1 MFPLGSEAH
10 QAASRCF
17 EGAEEVL
24 SLAANL
30 RSEDSLT
37 HVILVFLHKE
47 FGTKFVCPL
56 SQSCGGPLNWGG
68 PVRKPFGWGF
78 VQMALNSQMP
88 TAVSDLSCALLSVLG
103 KAIVWR
109 RRKLQAFLEMFP
121 CNSGSRPHQP
131 LHLVFDLLQS
141 SRKTCPEILSLF

>member
-1 MFPLGSEAH
+1 MASTQTFPLGSEAH

-24 SLAANL
+24 SFAANL

-47 FGTKFVCPL
+47 FGTKLVCPL
-56 SQSCGGPLNWGG
+56 SQSCVGSLNWGG
-68 PVRKPFGWGF
+68 PVRRPFGWGF

-88 TAVSDLSCALLSVLG
+88 TVVSD
-103 KAIVWR
+103 
-109 RRKLQAFLEMFP
+109 
-121 CNSGSRPHQP
+121 
-131 LHLVFDLLQS
+131 
-141 SRKTCPEILSLF
+141 

>member
-56 SQSCGGPLNWGG
+56 SQSCGGATEL
-68 PVRKPFGWGF
+68 GWASEKAVWLGF
-78 VQMALNSQMP
+78 
-88 TAVSDLSCALLSVLG
+88 CADGTELPNAYRS
-103 KAIVWR
+103 
-109 RRKLQAFLEMFP
+109 F
-121 CNSGSRPHQP
+121 
-131 LHLVFDLLQS
+131 
-141 SRKTCPEILSLF
+141 